1 VEVAGFEPA
10 SSESSAGLLRAQPVR
25 RSRVAA
31 AHRRP
36 AATPASLWF
45 PSGPRGPSRRWA
57 ALNDARNP
65 AERLGRNG
73 RTT

>member
-10 SSESSAGLLRAQPVR
+10 SSESSTGLLRAQPVR
-25 RSRVAA
+25 SSRAAA

-36 AATPASLWF
+36 AATPASLWC
-45 PSGPRGPSRRWA
+45 PAGPRGPSRRWA
-57 ALNDARNP
+57 ARHDARNP
-65 AERLGRNG
+65 AERPGRNG